1 MKNTQ
6 LTNLTI
12 TKKAGAFGD
21 YFIIYDNDNN
31 EAYFVFANKLKNNSL
46 WNELQTKSN
55 TIKQLWLEYEK
66 LEKGN
71 QVTNLEIIDKEE
83 EFFI

>member
-46 WNELQTKSN
+46 
-55 TIKQLWLEYEK
+55 
-66 LEKGN
+66 
-71 QVTNLEIIDKEE
+71 
-83 EFFI
+83 